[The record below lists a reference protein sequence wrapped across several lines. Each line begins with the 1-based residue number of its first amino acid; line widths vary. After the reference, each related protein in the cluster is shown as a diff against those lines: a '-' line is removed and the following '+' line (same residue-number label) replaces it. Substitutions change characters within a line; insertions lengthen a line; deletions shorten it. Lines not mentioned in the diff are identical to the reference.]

1 MHSQADEV
9 KQIASQLLAGMLANP
24 NIYPSASV
32 QLNREQEEELIEKAI
47 AMAETLIAR
56 AETQIES
63 HWQQNLSLP

>member
-1 MHSQADEV
+1 MKPQAEEI
-9 KQIASQLLAGMLANP
+9 KQVAAQLLAGMLANP
-24 NIYPSASV
+24 NICPVASG
-32 QLNREQEEELIEKAI
+32 QLSQEQQEELIEKAI

>member
-24 NIYPSASV
+24 NVYLTESD
-32 QLNREQEEELIEKAI
+32 QLSKEQQEELIKKAI